1 MAVESRRTLNL
12 QCLLE
17 KIYENCFCHCYWRGG
32 AVDHQPLVRAV
43 RKPEVMNDGTWGV
56 VWMGGYGGI
65 WMPVLLVIAI
75 AGLLAWLFK
84 RDGK

>member
-1 MAVESRRTLNL
+1 
-12 QCLLE
+12 
-17 KIYENCFCHCYWRGG
+17 
-32 AVDHQPLVRAV
+32 
-43 RKPEVMNDGTWGV
+43 MNGGTWGV
-56 VWMGGYGGI
+56 VWMGGHGGI